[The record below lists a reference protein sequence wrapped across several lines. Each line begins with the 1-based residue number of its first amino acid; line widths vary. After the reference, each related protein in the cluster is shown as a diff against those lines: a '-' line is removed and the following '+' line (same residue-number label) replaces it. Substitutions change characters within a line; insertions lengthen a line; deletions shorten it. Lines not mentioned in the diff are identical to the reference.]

1 MEIGM
6 LSSERTFE
14 DQDLSRDIK
23 ADATPP
29 LAPKRP
35 AQVSAIAIIGPQ
47 IEAEIP
53 FLQRVVRRWYREAAD
68 ADDLVQ
74 DTLLRALA
82 SAHLWQPGSNLRAW
96 LVTIMRNQFLE
107 TIGRIRRWD
116 AAAEIIDIADHRVSA
131 DMRPGSPCATSSG
144 RFAGCPQ
151 SSVRQYSSP
160 VSKAS

>member
-6 LSSERTFE
+6 LLPERTFE
-14 DQDLSRDIK
+14 DLDLNRDDIES
-23 ADATPP
+23 DATPS

-35 AQVSAIAIIGPQ
+35 AEVSAMGTFGPQ

-82 SAHLWQPGSNLRAW
+82 SAHLWQPGSNLGSDS
-96 LVTIMRNQFLE
+96 LSVQ
-107 TIGRIRRWD
+107 
-116 AAAEIIDIADHRVSA
+116 SA
-131 DMRPGSPCATSSG
+131 
-144 RFAGCPQ
+144 
-151 SSVRQYSSP
+151 
-160 VSKAS
+160 